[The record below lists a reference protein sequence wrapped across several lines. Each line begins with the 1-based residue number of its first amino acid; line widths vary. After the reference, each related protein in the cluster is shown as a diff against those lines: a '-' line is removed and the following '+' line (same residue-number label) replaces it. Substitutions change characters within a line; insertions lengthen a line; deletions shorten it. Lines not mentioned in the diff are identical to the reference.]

1 MTIQIYS
8 FYNNKGGV
16 GKTTLCFNAATL
28 YAKNNPNTQV
38 LVIDMC
44 PQANISQYL
53 LGGGKIGYQKNQR
66 LQSSAT
72 RKNIVGFIDW
82 LLKGNSNFRKNS
94 TSFII
99 NVNQSNKNISENL
112 YLIAGDSFLESLSLA
127 LNYAV
132 INPANIKAWAD
143 YMTAIKR
150 LCEGEYD
157 TEKYKKM
164 VVFIDCNPSFSI
176 YTQMALVSS
185 DKIIVPMMAD
195 FSSLEGIK
203 GLFMLLYGKYPSI
216 VLKKYADDIVTF
228 NKQIDTFKLKLPKI
242 YEFVFN
248 NYTIK
253 DGVATAYGSI
263 RKELIEFC
271 YQQFHD
277 FPELFITS
285 APEELNSV
293 QEWEDF
299 YVSDI
304 KDFHTSGKV
313 SASLG
318 IPMFLLPNH
327 TEYKMPD
334 DTKITVPVKNYAEA
348 LDGIKKFVDKIN

>member
-1 MTIQIYS
+1 MTIDIYA

-16 GKTTLCFNAATL
+16 GKTTLCCNAATL
-28 YAKNNPNTQV
+28 YAENNPKTQV

-44 PQANISQYL
+44 PQANISQFL
-53 LGGGKIGYQKNQR
+53 LGGGRRGYQVNQR
-66 LQSSAT
+66 LQSSST

-82 LLKGNSNFRKNS
+82 LLKGNSNFRRLN
-94 TSFII
+94 TSYRVKVSPF
-99 NVNQSNKNISENL
+99 NENISPNL

-132 INPANIKAWAD
+132 INPANIRAWSE

-150 LCEGEYD
+150 LCEYEFD
-157 TEKYKKM
+157 SEKYSNI

-185 DKIIVPMMAD
+185 DKIVIPMMAD
-195 FSSLEGIK
+195 YSSLEGIK
-203 GLFMLLYGKYPSI
+203 SLFTLLYGKYPSAA
-216 VLKKYADDIVTF
+216 LKQYADDIITF
-228 NKQIDTFKLKLPKI
+228 NKQVNGFNLHLPKI

-253 DGVATAYGSI
+253 DGVATAFDSI
-263 RKELIEFC
+263 RTELIQFC
-271 YQQFHD
+271 YDQFNN
-277 FPELFITS
+277 FPQLFQPCTVTPTS
-285 APEELNSV
+285 V
-293 QEWEDF
+293 TEWENF

-313 SASLG
+313 SSSLG
-318 IPMFLLPNH
+318 IPMFILPNQ
-327 TEYKMPD
+327 TKYEMPD
-334 DTKITVPVKNYAEA
+334 GTEVKLPSANYEKA
-348 LDGIKKFVDKIN
+348 LEDIKNFVNKIN